1 MKKQYL
7 FIDGYN
13 LLFRMKEY
21 GLIKSSTFP
30 AERDMLIDICANTQ
44 EEIIILFI
52 VFLMLT

>member
-21 GLIKSSTFP
+21 ELIKSSTFP
-30 AERDMLIDICANTQ
+30 AERDRHTAQCPATGCTIDKYHQPT
-44 EEIIILFI
+44 
-52 VFLMLT
+52 

>member
-21 GLIKSSTFP
+21 ELIKSSTFP
-30 AERDMLIDICANTQ
+30 AERDVLIDILKEYAGGNNY
-44 EEIIILFI
+44 I
-52 VFLMLT
+52 VYCIFDA